1 MSGGAGEPGIRLPR
15 DMGAVVEAHVG
26 IGGIN
31 NQGLTQRDGKY
42 YNAAYA
48 EGKPTVRIHVQ
59 GGVGDI
65 TLSVGK

>member
-1 MSGGAGEPGIRLPR
+1 VNGSAGESRIRLPR

-31 NQGLTQRDGKY
+31 NEGLTQRDGKH
-42 YNAAYA
+42 YNAAYL
-48 EGKPTVRIHVQ
+48 EGKPTVRIDVQ

-65 TLSVGK
+65 ILSVGK